1 MASQGRSE
9 RLPLN
14 PNLAALPPYN
24 AGVNVQIARERS
36 GRSDV
41 ARLASNENPDGC
53 SPAVLAALDPRAYEP
68 WRYADPACTE
78 LRRDLAR
85 QLPTDP
91 ERIVVGNGSEE
102 MIAAVARTVL
112 QPGDTVVTVVPSF
125 GLHEI
130 EPLAL
135 GARVVKVPMTADLG
149 FDLDALAAAIA
160 AGPRLVFL
168 GSPWNPVGPALD
180 AAALSRL
187 TAAMRPGTLFVLD
200 EAYHEYAPRDRI
212 PDGLAWLAGSRVDH
226 VVLRTF
232 SKAYGLAGL
241 RVGYAVCSDGEIA
254 RVLRAA
260 KTPFNVNAAAQAAA
274 RAALADRAWMEASV
288 ARCIGE
294 RERLAASLRALGL
307 RVAPSAT
314 NFLFFDGGCDSA
326 TLAEWLLDQ
335 AIIVKPWREP
345 GYTHWLRVT
354 VGHPADN
361 DRFLA
366 ALDVGLGNF
375 RR

>member
-135 GARVVKVPMTADLG
+135 GGRIRLKV
-149 FDLDALAAAIA
+149 
-160 AGPRLVFL
+160 
-168 GSPWNPVGPALD
+168 
-180 AAALSRL
+180 
-187 TAAMRPGTLFVLD
+187 
-200 EAYHEYAPRDRI
+200 
-212 PDGLAWLAGSRVDH
+212 
-226 VVLRTF
+226 
-232 SKAYGLAGL
+232 
-241 RVGYAVCSDGEIA
+241 
-254 RVLRAA
+254 
-260 KTPFNVNAAAQAAA
+260 
-274 RAALADRAWMEASV
+274 
-288 ARCIGE
+288 
-294 RERLAASLRALGL
+294 
-307 RVAPSAT
+307 
-314 NFLFFDGGCDSA
+314 
-326 TLAEWLLDQ
+326 
-335 AIIVKPWREP
+335 
-345 GYTHWLRVT
+345 
-354 VGHPADN
+354 
-361 DRFLA
+361 
-366 ALDVGLGNF
+366 
-375 RR
+375 